1 MAKLNTSSR
10 KANGKAEQ
18 TVVSQAE
25 MQASFFATME
35 SAATVQGTSTES
47 GLSAR
52 KTLSNALKSGA
63 TAGMTEAAF
72 ASFKT
77 DAHCHYLAAYLTS
90 RSCTTDYASVR
101 RLWTDGVK
109 AEAHGKALA
118 PVGCNHISDW
128 DTKIRQGSAVCRKL
142 LSNAFDDIDMSIKTN
157 APLTAEELKER
168 DARRSGGKK
177 SHQSA
182 STASTA
188 SPEDN
193 TTDLKSASETIRTAA
208 PDDIAA
214 ALALLPEDVFAQV
227 IGEAAGLRIAKG
239 CAKIA
244 NSHFVTALLVAR
256 DARNQENAT
265 PATKCA

>member
-1 MAKLNTSSR
+1 MAKLNSTSR
-10 KANGKAEQ
+10 KADGKA
-18 TVVSQAE
+18 VSQSE
-25 MQASFFATME
+25 LQASFFATME

-52 KTLSNALKSGA
+52 KTLSKALKSGI
-63 TAGMTEAAF
+63 TRGMSEDAF
-72 ASFKT
+72 NAFKT
-77 DAHCHYLAAYLTS
+77 DAHCHYLAPYLTS
-90 RSCTTDYASVR
+90 RSCSTDYASVR

-118 PVGCNHISDW
+118 PVGCNHVADW

-142 LSNAFDDIDMSIKTN
+142 LSNAFADAGLNIKTN
-157 APLTAEELKER
+157 GPAAKKEEAKLEPR
-168 DARRSGGKK
+168 T
-177 SHQSA
+177 A
-182 STASTA
+182 STAST
-188 SPEDN
+188 EGN
-193 TTDLKSASETIRTAA
+193 SADPKTAGETIRTAA
-208 PDDIAA
+208 PNDIAA
-214 ALALLPEDVFAQV
+214 ALATLPEDVFAQV